1 MKIDVIL
8 KSIWNEFVYGGHLL
22 SLGALS
28 IVFTSAILLKIKI
41 TWDCLF
47 IVYLGM
53 QSAYLY
59 NRYKD
64 YKKDYLT
71 NPERTKHFEKYV
83 SKIPII
89 IGIFI
94 LIIIL
99 MLFYFSTPKI
109 LFFGLF
115 LLLMSLLYSKIFK
128 NFTKKIVGFKG
139 FYVSLMWASLV
150 LFLVIY
156 YSFSLQLSVLLIF
169 IFIFSRLF
177 INIFF
182 FDIKDIESDKKEK
195 LLTLAVVWGE
205 KKLIKFL
212 NILNIFSIL
221 PIILG
226 IYFNLFPFYSIILII
241 TIFYIFY
248 YFKKVNDLEFKQ
260 GFLYNVIIDG
270 EYILWS
276 FFILL
281 SKFLYN
287 GNFFN

>member
-1 MKIDVIL
+1 MAKIL
-8 KSIWNEFVYGGHLL
+8 KIVWDEFIYGGHLL
-22 SLGALS
+22 SLGASS
-28 IVFTSAILLKIKI
+28 IVFTSAILLGIKI
-41 TWDCLF
+41 TWDCLV

-64 YKKDYLT
+64 FKKDYLT

-99 MLFYFSTPKI
+99 MLFYFSTPEI
-109 LFFGLF
+109 LLFGLF
-115 LLLMSLLYSKIFK
+115 LVLMSLLYSKIFK
-128 NFTKKIVGFKG
+128 DFTKKIPGFKG
-139 FYVSLMWASLV
+139 FYVALMWASLA
-150 LFLVIY
+150 LFLIVY
-156 YSFSLQLSVLLIF
+156 YSFSFKISVLLIF
-169 IFIFSRLF
+169 IFIFLRLF

-182 FDIKDIESDKKEK
+182 FDIKDIESDKKEN
-195 LLTLAVVWGE
+195 LLTLAVILGK
-205 KKLIKFL
+205 KKLINFL
-212 NILNIFSIL
+212 NIIDIISIL

-226 IYFNLFPFYSIILII
+226 IYLDLFPFYSIVLVF
-241 TIFYIFY
+241 TVFYVLL
-248 YFKKVNDLEFKQ
+248 YFRKINDLKFKT